1 MSEKTQNA
9 FQKYIIPAI
18 LAVALIGVILWAA
31 QQKALAESY
40 KNLAKESYVRAYG
53 ELTDDLYDMEST
65 LSKLTAVNSPA
76 QYVLLLDEVWRL
88 SGSAVSHMSYLP
100 VSHVDTAE
108 LNQFVVRLGD
118 YAHSLTKKA
127 VRGGVMTEEDTN
139 TILQLRDSCAKLA
152 EEYGDKYA
160 RGDVPTEGID
170 AEGYFADNKPQDSE
184 GISEFPTL
192 IYDGPFSESSEKL
205 EPKGLS
211 GGEVTMEQAKTVAN
225 IIAGVTFG
233 EGQETGGKIPA
244 YQFSMSN
251 EDGTWVEAAVT
262 KQGGKLLWY
271 MSPCKGNTEGKPDDA
286 EGKRYADTA
295 LKKLEELGYRNM
307 TATYAQYYGGAALI
321 NCAATQN
328 DVILYNDLIK
338 VWVDRET
345 NEVTGVDARN
355 YLFSHT
361 ERELPEA
368 SKEVLLVLD
377 GTTGQNGLIQ
387 AKQFKEIAGVT
398 AMALTKLDGT
408 AKGGIVIA
416 IARELGVPVKFV
428 GVGEGVDDLKPFDP
442 EEFVNDLF

>member
-244 YQFSMSN
+244 YQFSISN

-271 MSPCKGNTEGKPDDA
+271 MSPCKGNTEGKPDGA

-328 DVILYNDLIK
+328 GVILYNDLIK

-368 SKEVLLVLD
+368 SVTMAEAEGYLASSLKVAGRQLALIPITPETERLCYEFKCTSGNDSYIVYIGVETGEEEQIFRIIDSEDGQLV
-377 GTTGQNGLIQ
+377 I
-387 AKQFKEIAGVT
+387 
-398 AMALTKLDGT
+398 
-408 AKGGIVIA
+408 
-416 IARELGVPVKFV
+416 
-428 GVGEGVDDLKPFDP
+428 
-442 EEFVNDLF
+442 

>member
-170 AEGYFADNKPQDSE
+170 AEGYFADN
-184 GISEFPTL
+184 
-192 IYDGPFSESSEKL
+192 
-205 EPKGLS
+205 
-211 GGEVTMEQAKTVAN
+211 
-225 IIAGVTFG
+225 
-233 EGQETGGKIPA
+233 
-244 YQFSMSN
+244 
-251 EDGTWVEAAVT
+251 
-262 KQGGKLLWY
+262 
-271 MSPCKGNTEGKPDDA
+271 
-286 EGKRYADTA
+286 
-295 LKKLEELGYRNM
+295 
-307 TATYAQYYGGAALI
+307 
-321 NCAATQN
+321 
-328 DVILYNDLIK
+328 
-338 VWVDRET
+338 
-345 NEVTGVDARN
+345 
-355 YLFSHT
+355 
-361 ERELPEA
+361 
-368 SKEVLLVLD
+368 
-377 GTTGQNGLIQ
+377 
-387 AKQFKEIAGVT
+387 
-398 AMALTKLDGT
+398 
-408 AKGGIVIA
+408 
-416 IARELGVPVKFV
+416 
-428 GVGEGVDDLKPFDP
+428 
-442 EEFVNDLF
+442 

>member
-152 EEYGDKYA
+152 EDYGD
-160 RGDVPTEGID
+160 
-170 AEGYFADNKPQDSE
+170 Q
-184 GISEFPTL
+184 
-192 IYDGPFSESSEKL
+192 
-205 EPKGLS
+205 
-211 GGEVTMEQAKTVAN
+211 
-225 IIAGVTFG
+225 
-233 EGQETGGKIPA
+233 
-244 YQFSMSN
+244 
-251 EDGTWVEAAVT
+251 
-262 KQGGKLLWY
+262 
-271 MSPCKGNTEGKPDDA
+271 
-286 EGKRYADTA
+286 
-295 LKKLEELGYRNM
+295 
-307 TATYAQYYGGAALI
+307 
-321 NCAATQN
+321 
-328 DVILYNDLIK
+328 
-338 VWVDRET
+338 
-345 NEVTGVDARN
+345 
-355 YLFSHT
+355 
-361 ERELPEA
+361 
-368 SKEVLLVLD
+368 
-377 GTTGQNGLIQ
+377 
-387 AKQFKEIAGVT
+387 
-398 AMALTKLDGT
+398 
-408 AKGGIVIA
+408 
-416 IARELGVPVKFV
+416 
-428 GVGEGVDDLKPFDP
+428 
-442 EEFVNDLF
+442 

>member
-152 EEYGDKYA
+152 EEYA
-160 RGDVPTEGID
+160 QT
-170 AEGYFADNKPQDSE
+170 ACSA
-184 GISEFPTL
+184 L
-192 IYDGPFSESSEKL
+192 
-205 EPKGLS
+205 
-211 GGEVTMEQAKTVAN
+211 
-225 IIAGVTFG
+225 
-233 EGQETGGKIPA
+233 
-244 YQFSMSN
+244 
-251 EDGTWVEAAVT
+251 EAAAAGYITDVVT
-262 KQGGKLLWY
+262 PAETRGKLIAVLE
-271 MSPCKGNTEGKPDDA
+271 MLA
-286 EGKRYADTA
+286 GKRVSR
-295 LKKLEELGYRNM
+295 LPKKHS
-307 TATYAQYYGGAALI
+307 
-321 NCAATQN
+321 
-328 DVILYNDLIK
+328 D
-338 VWVDRET
+338 
-345 NEVTGVDARN
+345 
-355 YLFSHT
+355 
-361 ERELPEA
+361 
-368 SKEVLLVLD
+368 
-377 GTTGQNGLIQ
+377 IQ
-387 AKQFKEIAGVT
+387 
-398 AMALTKLDGT
+398 L
-408 AKGGIVIA
+408 
-416 IARELGVPVKFV
+416 
-428 GVGEGVDDLKPFDP
+428 
-442 EEFVNDLF
+442 